1 MDTTR
6 NHCHGN
12 EECGDVGQGNK
23 PKSMVE
29 QHRAKLL
36 LAKQEIAMSKMNV
49 LLPGVRE
56 GLLREALEASNWS
69 VETSLQLL
77 EGFLTARAAELASLD
92 EKIRARQAY
101 VLEKAGIV
109 LPEMDGKGR
118 GTKEARG
125 HSKRKKRRK
134 HTRHRSRSRSR
145 REKRESRYGTYGV
158 IKETDMEEKRTEFA
172 LWAMDEKKVDV
183 EGLSQRREK
192 ELFSEF
198 VEDFNTATLPHRKY
212 YNVDAYQMEKA
223 RRRRDGYAV
232 EEKGHRV
239 FDDEAE
245 RHKEREEQR
254 QVERSRRFREI
265 YEDLQRGGEKAQ
277 DMREQELLRQKRAL
291 AYRTGDIEQAE
302 RIAQRLRPD
311 P

>member
-6 NHCHGN
+6 NHGN
-12 EECGDVGQGNK
+12 EGCGDVGQGNK

-92 EKIRARQAY
+92 GKIRARQAY

-109 LPEMDGKGR
+109 LPDILDGKGR
-118 GTKEARG
+118 GTKEDRG
-125 HSKRKKRRK
+125 HSRRKKRRK

-145 REKRESRYGTYGV
+145 REKRESRYGKYGV

-212 YNVDAYQMEKA
+212 YNLDAYQREKA
-223 RRRRDGYAV
+223 RRRRDRHDVG
-232 EEKGHRV
+232 EEEHRM

-245 RHKEREEQR
+245 RHKEREQQR
-254 QVERSRRFREI
+254 QVEQSRRFREI
-265 YEDLQRGGEKAQ
+265 YEELQRGGDKAH